1 MAYQTIFFQNPD
13 DFLEKTL
20 TDLAR
25 NETRN
30 NLLLG
35 LAFRLRDDLHFYSDQ
50 QPLMAVVTDS
60 AGQNCAVAV
69 MTPPYP
75 MIIQSDPVNR
85 EAFERLLETLE
96 GSDWQVP
103 GVNGV
108 SDASDAFA
116 RIWQEK
122 SGQPVRL
129 STQLRAYELREV
141 RELEFSPGVMRIAED
156 DCAQI
161 AANMLN
167 AMSEEI
173 GQKQARLATR
183 ESALKI
189 IQQGGAFFWVVD
201 RQVVS
206 FALANR
212 PQVKGICI
220 SGVYTPPQH
229 RRKGYARA
237 LVAEVSK
244 EMLSRGYELTNL
256 FTDLANPT
264 SNKIYQE
271 IGYQPVCDYHQY
283 MLE

>member
-1 MAYQTIFFQNPD
+1 MAHQTIFFQNPD

-20 TDLAR
+20 TDLTR

-50 QPLMAVVTDS
+50 QPLMAVVTDTT
-60 AGQNCAVAV
+60 GQNCAIAV

-96 GSDWQVP
+96 ESGWQIP

-141 RELEFSPGVMRIAED
+141 CELEFPPGAMRIAED
-156 DCAQI
+156 NHAQI

-189 IQQGGAFFWVVD
+189 IHEGGAFFWVVD

-229 RRKGYARA
+229 RRMGYARA

-244 EMLSRGYELTNL
+244 EMLSRGYALTNL

-271 IGYQPVCDYHQY
+271 IGYQPVCNYHQY
-283 MLE
+283 MVE

>member
-1 MAYQTIFFQNPD
+1 MTYQTIFFQNPD

-60 AGQNCAVAV
+60 TGQNYAIAV

-75 MIIQSDPVNR
+75 IIVQSDPVNL

-96 GSDWQVP
+96 GSGWQIP

-108 SDASDAFA
+108 SDASDAFT
-116 RIWQEK
+116 RIWQER

-129 STQLRAYELREV
+129 STRLRAYELREV
-141 RELEFSPGVMRIAED
+141 RELEFPPGVMRIAEVNQ
-156 DCAQI
+156 AQR

-206 FALANR
+206 FTLANR

-283 MLE
+283 MVE